1 MSVSALA
8 QELGWSKVPVGP
20 FATALELLLDDEFDR
35 LKPGERAAFL
45 TQVRAQAPAVEGTQL
60 AVCGVC
66 ACATLPRYL
75 AEGRRCRACG
85 ALVSVSETQKAE
97 DSGFGFVLADY
108 GKTGATLL
116 SEPPA
121 DPPGGRLEL
130 NEARGLDEALELEA
144 DNQDWDELQDEIV
157 ARRLAAEQAK
167 REAEERAKREAEERV
182 ARAAAEAARLKA
194 EEEARAKAAE
204 QARVAAAEAARVK
217 AEEETRLAAEA
228 EAERKRKAAE
238 AEAERKRKAA
248 EAEAERK
255 RLAAEAAAEAERA
268 AAEAERL
275 RIAELEKARPALG
288 CVAGARAGE
297 VIRVPDLGEDAGD
310 TAVYVVGWP
319 ERADARLVVG
329 KTPAQV
335 DGKSVKG
342 EVELSLGSVLVI
354 GAEAYVIE
362 ETQEMGSQQ
371 AGALH
376 LARNDKAPGGP
387 WPYWN
392 EEVQLGAK
400 GSCAINVVDDGVA
413 DVHARVLTRFGVAV
427 LEDLSGQAAEDGVYV
442 GAEREP
448 WVLLADGV
456 TFKLGPKGPE
466 LIAKE
471 GEARQAAGQKA
482 KAMKPARHN
491 RTVFEVYDADDELLQ
506 RVFVFVRREVRFGA
520 MEKSPE
526 DETRLI
532 NEWVLVPSPE
542 EDAEIAEKQ
551 GGLALTK
558 DGVDVR
564 RDGGAAMRLNGDEL
578 LPGQP
583 RPLERRFDL
592 EVGERMAFEG
602 RAYRSPTAVE
612 RALGPPSLGMKG
624 GHPFECVR
632 LDRID
637 TDHTY
642 VFLVRLLRIGSEP
655 FAPLRVDLPGVEEA
669 HCQIM
674 FSQGKFM
681 IVAPRASASV
691 FLGEVEV
698 DPGIA
703 FPLEINTD
711 IHIGEARLRFREAEE
726 KDFHF
731 SG

>member
-1 MSVSALA
+1 MSVPALA
-8 QELGWSKVPVGP
+8 QELGWSQVPEGP

-35 LKPGERAAFL
+35 LKAGEREAFL
-45 TQVRAQAPAVEGTQL
+45 TQVRAQAPGAEGSQL
-60 AVCGVC
+60 AVCGRC
-66 ACATLPRYL
+66 SCATLPRYL
-75 AEGRRCRACG
+75 GDARRCRACG
-85 ALVSVSETQKAE
+85 APVTLTESQKAE

-108 GKTGATLL
+108 GKSGATLL

-130 NEARGLDEALELEA
+130 NEGRSLDDALSLDA
-144 DNQDWDELQDEIV
+144 DNKDWDELQDEIV
-157 ARRLAAEQAK
+157 ARREAAEQAK
-167 REAEERAKREAEERV
+167 REAAERARREAEEQARREAEEQARREAEEQARREAEEQARREAAEKAKREAEER
-182 ARAAAEAARLKA
+182 ARLAAEAEEAARLKA
-194 EEEARAKAAE
+194 EEEARLAAE
-204 QARVAAAEAARVK
+204 AAAEA
-217 AEEETRLAAEA
+217 E
-228 EAERKRKAAE
+228 
-238 AEAERKRKAA
+238 
-248 EAEAERK
+248 
-255 RLAAEAAAEAERA
+255 RLAAEAAAEAERLAAEA

-297 VIRVPDLGEDAGD
+297 VVRVPDLDEAKGD

-319 ERADARLVVG
+319 EKAEARLVVG
-329 KTPAQV
+329 KTPAFV
-335 DGKSVKG
+335 DGKAVKG
-342 EVELSLGSVLVI
+342 ETELTLGSVVVI
-354 GAEAYVIE
+354 GAEAYVVE

-400 GSCAINVVDDGVA
+400 STCAVNVVDDGVA
-413 DVHARVLTRFGVAV
+413 DVHARILTRFGVAV
-427 LEDLSGQAAEDGVYV
+427 LEDQSGQGADDGVYV
-442 GAEREP
+442 GGEREP

-456 TFKLGPKGPE
+456 SFSLGPKGPE

-471 GEARQAAGQKA
+471 GEARQKAGQKA

-506 RVFVFVRREVRFGA
+506 KVFVFVRREVRFGA
-520 MEKSPE
+520 LEKSPE
-526 DETRLI
+526 DDSRLL

-542 EDAEIAEKQ
+542 ESAEIAEKQ

-558 DGVDVR
+558 DGVSVR
-564 RDGGAAMRLNGDEL
+564 RDGGAPMRLNGDDL

-583 RPLERRFDL
+583 QHLERRFDL
-592 EVGERMAFEG
+592 EVGERMSFEG

-612 RALGPPSLGMKG
+612 RSLGPPSLGMKG

-632 LDRID
+632 LDRLD

-674 FSQGKFM
+674 FSQGKFL
-681 IVAPRASASV
+681 IVAPKASAPV
-691 FLGEVEV
+691 YLGDVEV

-711 IHIGEARLRFREAEE
+711 IHLGEARLRFREAEE

-731 SG
+731 PE